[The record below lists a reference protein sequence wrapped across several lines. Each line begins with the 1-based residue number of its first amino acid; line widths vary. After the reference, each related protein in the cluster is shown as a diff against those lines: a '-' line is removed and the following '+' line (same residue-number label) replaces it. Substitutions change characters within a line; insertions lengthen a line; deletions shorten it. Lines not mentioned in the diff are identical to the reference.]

1 MAISLTT
8 TKNQT
13 NGPPERPQQT
23 STLPRR
29 RRWWLVGL
37 GVVMVAAS
45 VLGVQAYV
53 DRVNKT
59 IPVLILARDVF
70 WNQRITDSDL
80 AVAEVT
86 PDERVHMI
94 PADQRQDAIGRVAVH
109 KLTAGSLLAVEHV
122 QDHAVPGPGQL
133 VIGLLLKP
141 GQLPARGLRAE
152 DRVQVVPVAQ
162 NTFSTSPVPNPKPVN
177 ATVVDVGAADAN
189 GAVTVDIV
197 VSVADGPVTTSAA
210 AGQVVVSLVGPQG

>member
-1 MAISLTT
+1 
-8 TKNQT
+8 
-13 NGPPERPQQT
+13 
-23 STLPRR
+23 
-29 RRWWLVGL
+29 
-37 GVVMVAAS
+37 MVAAS

-59 IPVLILARDVF
+59 IPVLILARDVS

-94 PADQRQDAIGRVAVH
+94 PAEQRQDAIGRVAVH

-162 NTFSTSPVPNPKPVN
+162 STFSTSPTPDPTPVN

-197 VSVADGPVTTSAA
+197 VSVEDGPVTTSAA

>member
-8 TKNQT
+8 KTNQAE
-13 NGPPERPQQT
+13 GSPERPQQAPA
-23 STLPRR
+23 LPRR

-37 GVVMVAAS
+37 GVAMVAAS

-53 DRVNKT
+53 DRVNET
-59 IPVLILARDVF
+59 VPVLILARDVA

-94 PADQRQDAIGRVAVH
+94 PAEQRKDAIGRVAAH
-109 KLTAGSLLAVEHV
+109 KLSAGSLLAVEHIH
-122 QDHAVPGPGQL
+122 DHAVPGPGQL

-162 NTFSTSPVPNPKPVN
+162 NTFSTSPAPEPKPVN
-177 ATVVDVGAADAN
+177 ATVVDVGPADAN

-197 VSVADGPVTTSAA
+197 VSVEDGPVTTSAA